1 MSKPIF
7 NFYEVTISSTDV
19 DHLMYSATGV
29 KPKIVRHLYVL
40 ASSPE
45 NAEEQ
50 LACFKGIRGVN
61 IEIGQ
66 TGSHLVEFGPYDY
79 TKTKLV
85 H

>member
-1 MSKPIF
+1 MKPIF
-7 NFYEVTISSTDV
+7 NFYEVVISSTEV
-19 DHLMYSATGV
+19 DHPMYSATGE
-29 KPKIVRHLYVL
+29 KPKMVRHLYVI

-50 LACFKGIRGVN
+50 LACFKGLKGIN
-61 IEIGQ
+61 IQIGEH
-66 TGSHLVEFGPYDY
+66 GSHLVEFGPYDY